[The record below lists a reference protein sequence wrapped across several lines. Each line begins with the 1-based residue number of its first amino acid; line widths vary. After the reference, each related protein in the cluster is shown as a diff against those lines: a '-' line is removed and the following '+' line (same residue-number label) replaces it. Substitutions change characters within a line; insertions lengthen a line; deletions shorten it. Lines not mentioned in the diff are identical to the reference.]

1 MIYYLM
7 NNVYKC
13 ESSYQLT
20 QQEEIF
26 SPVQQDLGT
35 VALHHL
41 KYMNRYMDYTSV
53 FITAD

>member
-13 ESSYQLT
+13 ENSYQLT

-35 VALHHL
+35 VAPHYL
-41 KYMNRYMDYTSV
+41 KYMNRYMDYKSV